1 MKKSE
6 RLEYL
11 HNCKTLLEYKELDT
25 NELIDMMCHKFKMQP
40 SVLEKYIPTFHSSH
54 LLSMTNIEK
63 IEKLYDELIEYHGL
77 RVSRNTIQKL
87 IEIAGFCIGK

>member
-40 SVLEKYIPTFHSSH
+40 SDLEK
-54 LLSMTNIEK
+54 
-63 IEKLYDELIEYHGL
+63 
-77 RVSRNTIQKL
+77 
-87 IEIAGFCIGK
+87 

>member
-25 NELIDMMCHKFKMQP
+25 NELGW
-40 SVLEKYIPTFHSSH
+40 
-54 LLSMTNIEK
+54 
-63 IEKLYDELIEYHGL
+63 YD
-77 RVSRNTIQKL
+77 VS
-87 IEIAGFCIGK
+87 

>member
-1 MKKSE
+1 MKKSD

-40 SVLEKYIPTFHSSH
+40 SVLEKYMSLHF
-54 LLSMTNIEK
+54 
-63 IEKLYDELIEYHGL
+63 
-77 RVSRNTIQKL
+77 RVHIHYQ
-87 IEIAGFCIGK
+87 

>member
-40 SVLEKYIPTFHSSH
+40 SVLEKYMPTFQSSH
-54 LLSMTNIEK
+54 S
-63 IEKLYDELIEYHGL
+63 
-77 RVSRNTIQKL
+77 
-87 IEIAGFCIGK
+87 